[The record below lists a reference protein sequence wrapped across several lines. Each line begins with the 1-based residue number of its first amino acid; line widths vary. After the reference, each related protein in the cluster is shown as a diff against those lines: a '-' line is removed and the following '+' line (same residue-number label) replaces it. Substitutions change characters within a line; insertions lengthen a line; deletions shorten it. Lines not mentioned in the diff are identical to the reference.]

1 MELRET
7 VAPRVANLPPWPS
20 WVIKVEGLAG
30 ATIGRPRKG
39 FFGTQRR
46 LNSLTIGDASSATV
60 VEGRED
66 TLANSTS
73 FSSTRARIGGRVRL
87 PASWRYLA
95 KARLPAN
102 G

>member
-66 TLANSTS
+66 N
-73 FSSTRARIGGRVRL
+73 ARKQHEFFQDWG
-87 PASWRYLA
+87 
-95 KARLPAN
+95 
-102 G
+102 

>member
-1 MELRET
+1 M
-7 VAPRVANLPPWPS
+7 
-20 WVIKVEGLAG
+20 KGLL
-30 ATIGRPRKG
+30 ISR
-39 FFGTQRR
+39 
-46 LNSLTIGDASSATV
+46 S
-60 VEGRED
+60 GRED